1 MIAYGA
7 NHIFHK
13 VRDHHK
19 KKEIKMKRRI
29 VALFAATVVTIA
41 ATSAFATIKN
51 TKHDMSTSHTGQTG
65 GTDQVCK
72 YCHTPHNAA
81 VNIPLWNRTN
91 PAATTFQFYSSPT
104 MSLHRSVANTGT
116 FEAESISL
124 FCMSCHDGGA
134 IGARMHNGASALV
147 GNTTPSATVPNL
159 TGDAITATAKA
170 NLSTDLRNDHPV
182 NLRLANA
189 VVQNQIFATAAD
201 RRTIGNGL
209 TTKLPLFK
217 GSAGDGYIECGS
229 CHAVHNSTIVP
240 FLRTTNKGSLLCL
253 ACHDK

>member
-1 MIAYGA
+1 
-7 NHIFHK
+7 
-13 VRDHHK
+13 
-19 KKEIKMKRRI
+19 MKRRI
-29 VALFAATVVTIA
+29 VALLAATVVTIA
-41 ATSAFATIKN
+41 ATSALATIKN
-51 TKHDMSTSHTGQTG
+51 TKHDLSTGAGGNTGSTG

-81 VNIPLWNRTN
+81 VNIPLWNRDN
-91 PAATTFQFYSSPT
+91 PTASTFQFYSSPT
-104 MSLHRSVANTGT
+104 MSLHRPVANTGT

-134 IGARMHNGASALV
+134 IGARMHNGANALS
-147 GNTTPSATVPNL
+147 GTTTPSATVPDL
-159 TGDAITATAKA
+159 TNDTIRSTAKG
-170 NLSTDLRNDHPV
+170 NLGTDLRNDHPV

-189 VVQNQIFATAAD
+189 VVQNAIYATAAD

-229 CHAVHNSTIVP
+229 CHAVHNSTVVP